1 MGLREPSGYR
11 VTWHRPGSSRTFSRE
26 PATAIEAA
34 SLYLDLTG
42 IHGSVSTYG
51 DDLAAGQV
59 FEARR
64 GGRNVTAEPVYRAV
78 TGEFVAVD
86 LDKNNRKPA
95 GTFGWGVCRQG
106 HGLQADLPR
115 LSEHEARY
123 LAAFLTEEARKWR
136 PASNGAG
143 ARHWFLIRD
152 AQASV
157 SARYHRSAKGQLVRY
172 ASHEGAQRAADRL
185 NA

>member
-1 MGLREPSGYR
+1 MRVPGTDLQTGDRVYVEGDWLALEDVGPS
-11 VTWHRPGSSRTFSRE
+11 VE
-26 PATAIEAA
+26 AEDVIEAFCGTRA
-34 SLYLDLTG
+34 IYIAPDG
-42 IHGSVSTYG
+42 FY
-51 DDLAAGQV
+51 DRR
-59 FEARR
+59 ARS
-64 GGRNVTAEPVYRAV
+64 
-78 TGEFVAVD
+78 GEYVAVD
-86 LDKNNRKPA
+86 LDENNRKPA
-95 GTFGWGVCRQG
+95 GTFGWGVCRHG

-123 LAAFLTEEARKWR
+123 LAALLTEEASRWR

-157 SARYHRSAKGQLVRY
+157 SARYHRSAKDQLVRY
-172 ASHEGAQRAADRL
+172 ASHEGAERAADRL